1 MNATNKARDA
11 SDNED
16 EVEKQWLERAVCK
29 KEIKAF

>member
-16 EVEKQWLERAVCK
+16 EVEKQ
-29 KEIKAF
+29 